1 MTQLT
6 PVISSLND
14 LNTTAFSSENDPN
27 TEPPADGAGP
37 SQSSVPIYP
46 LEKAML
52 EAKLRK
58 ERELQLRKEK
68 NAQLVADVK
77 RNKK

>member
-1 MTQLT
+1 MTRIV
-6 PVISSLND
+6 PPI
-14 LNTTAFSSENDPN
+14 SSENDPN
-27 TEPPADGAGP
+27 TDPKNAQVD
-37 SQSSVPIYP
+37 P
-46 LEKAML
+46 LEKSML

-77 RNKK
+77 RTKK